1 MIRSA
6 LLNAFIV
13 IHTIVLCVWG
23 LLLSLFDRSGKLVH
37 THCAV
42 PWAKTILF
50 VCGIKVTVTGLQK
63 LDRQVPRIYL
73 SNHQSAFDIF
83 ALLAFLPVHF
93 KFVLKQE
100 LMRIPLFGA
109 TMRGAGYI
117 GIARDDAR
125 SALKSMQQ
133 AADKLRG
140 GASVVIFPE
149 GTRSVDGRIQ
159 AFMPGAFHLA
169 IKSGC
174 DIVPIT
180 IDGTRRIMPKGRFRI
195 NKSACT
201 MRIGGPIPVR
211 GYSKKEM
218 GRLMG
223 DVREKM
229 IRQLPSAGQAL
240 GALGS

>member
-1 MIRSA
+1 MIKSA
-6 LLNAFIV
+6 LLDAFIA
-13 IHTIVLCVWG
+13 IHTIIFCVWG
-23 LLLSLFDRSGKLVH
+23 LILSLFEKSGKLVH

-42 PWAKTILF
+42 PWAKTILY
-50 VCGIKVTVTGLQK
+50 VCGIKVTVTGLDH
-63 LDRQVPRIYL
+63 LDNLAPRIYL

-93 KFVLKQE
+93 KFILKEE

-133 AADKLRG
+133 AADKLRN

-149 GTRSVDGRIQ
+149 GTRSADGRIQ

-169 IKSGC
+169 IRSGC
-174 DIVPIT
+174 DIVPVT
-180 IDGTRRIMPKGRFRI
+180 IDGSRKIMSKGSLRI
-195 NKSACT
+195 NKSVCT
-201 MRIGGPIPVR
+201 MKIGGPIPVK

-218 GRLMG
+218 GRLMEE
-223 DVREKM
+223 VRETM
-229 IRQLPSAGQAL
+229 IRQISAAG
-240 GALGS
+240 